1 MKTPTAIFSGILTG
15 LFVTMMW
22 TSIAHKYLRYFGPAK
37 VTVINATGNT
47 MEDVHVSLGRAS
59 ATIGEMKDGRQATVP
74 VRGEFSESSTH
85 VHWRDSAGTNTASAG
100 DYMEGCGLYHSTV
113 VVTPDKNAKAIY

>member
-1 MKTPTAIFSGILTG
+1 MTTAIFSGI
-15 LFVTMMW
+15 FVGIIITLIW
-22 TSIAHKYLRYFGPAK
+22 SNFAHKYMRYFGPAT
-37 VTVINATGNT
+37 VTIINATGDT
-47 MEDVHVSLGRAS
+47 MLDVSVSLGNAS

-85 VHWRDSAGTNTASAG
+85 VHWRDAAGTNTASAG

-113 VVTPDKNAKAIY
+113 VVIPDKNAKAIY